1 MCAKG
6 TSFGGNAHFDAG
18 GYEFM
23 DVYVIGTNNETT
35 LGEKIETCAGF
46 RGEGV
51 GGIKTEVIAGA
62 EFAAVGG
69 LKFDYNYGMKYD
81 YSFGYK
87 FGRSPI
93 GTVEAVGD
101 FFHWNNSHTMTVG
114 TSFFVGAGL
123 KATIH
128 AGTIDFAGTSSISLL
143 CCGDPTVAARTR
155 TTLAMTTTNAALTY
169 TSPTLT
175 SSAAFSLTTQAAL
188 VAHPVGV
195 NIACGAA
202 ATAVSIALAPGLM
215 SFNADAT
222 QLNGNNVLL
231 GMPPTFDATVTAQ
244 LAALAAE
251 SAALLA
257 LVDADVA
264 AANAASAAA
273 AAADDA
279 AEADE
284 MAFGTFA

>member
-1 MCAKG
+1 MSEQGVNLTTEKELKIG
-6 TSFGGNAHFDAG
+6 V
-18 GYEFM
+18 YENM
-23 DVYVIGTNNETT
+23 DQLVEGFNNETV
-35 LGEKIETCAGF
+35 LGESTETVVGG
-46 RGEGV
+46 RGETV

-62 EFAAVGG
+62 QVAAVGG

-87 FGRSPI
+87 YDRSPI
-93 GTVEAVGD
+93 GAVEDVGD
-101 FFHWNNSHTMTVG
+101 YWDAKKSHTSTVG
-114 TSFFVGAGL
+114 TSFFVGAGV

-128 AGTIDFAGTSSISLL
+128 AGTIDFAGTTAIGLL
-143 CCGDPTVAARTR
+143 CCGDTTVASRTR
-155 TTLAMTTTNAALTY
+155 TTLAMTTTAAALTF
-169 TSPTLT
+169 TSPALA
-175 SSAAFSLTTQAAL
+175 SPAALSLNSQAAL
-188 VAHPVGV
+188 VTHPVGV

-202 ATAVSIALAPGLM
+202 ATAVSIDLAPGLM

-222 QLNGNNVLL
+222 QVNGNNVLL

-251 SAALLA
+251 SAALVA
-257 LVDADVA
+257 LVDADAA
-264 AANAASAAA
+264 AANAAAAAA